1 VIIPRAI
8 LASQEAFRAEL
19 SRLNAEARGA
29 IKTEK
34 NGHQWI
40 VGALMPPL
48 WAERYDKL
56 VSAGRKLG
64 YVS

>member
-1 VIIPRAI
+1 MIIPRAI